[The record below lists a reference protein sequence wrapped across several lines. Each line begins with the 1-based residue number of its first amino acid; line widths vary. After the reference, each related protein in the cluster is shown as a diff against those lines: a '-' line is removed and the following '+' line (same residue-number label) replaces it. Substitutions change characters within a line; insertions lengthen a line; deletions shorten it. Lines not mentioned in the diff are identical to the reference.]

1 MKYKL
6 KIDPPKPFH
15 SLLKYATTS
24 YLIKTKE
31 VLMSGSLYIVSAP
44 SGAGKTSLVS
54 KLIEQDSR
62 IVVSISTTTREMR
75 SGEQDGV
82 NYHFSSVEEFNE
94 KIAQGDFLEHAKVFD
109 NFYGT
114 SKSAVEAQLAAGKDV
129 ILEIDWQGAQ
139 QVRELM
145 PQAISIF
152 ILPPSREELRKRLT
166 NRGTDSA
173 EIIERRMQDAVSEM
187 SHYAEFDYIVINN
200 NFEIALS
207 NLQSIFTANRLQNEK
222 QIALHKNMISA
233 LLETE

>member
-1 MKYKL
+1 
-6 KIDPPKPFH
+6 
-15 SLLKYATTS
+15 
-24 YLIKTKE
+24 
-31 VLMSGSLYIVSAP
+31 MSGLLYIVSAP

-62 IVVSISTTTREMR
+62 IVVSVSTTTRDKR
-75 SGEQDGV
+75 PGEEDGV
-82 NYHFSSVEEFNE
+82 NYHFSTVEEFNE

-114 SKSAVEAQLAAGKDV
+114 SKSSVETQLEARRDV

-139 QVRELM
+139 QVRKLM
-145 PQAISIF
+145 PDAISIF

-200 NFEIALS
+200 NFEIAL
-207 NLQSIFTANRLQNEK
+207 NKLQSIFTANRLRNDK

>member
-1 MKYKL
+1 
-6 KIDPPKPFH
+6 
-15 SLLKYATTS
+15 
-24 YLIKTKE
+24 
-31 VLMSGSLYIVSAP
+31 MSGLLYIVSAP

-62 IVVSISTTTREMR
+62 IVVSVSTTTRDKR
-75 SGEQDGV
+75 PGEEDGV
-82 NYHFSSVEEFNE
+82 NYHFTSVEEFNE

-114 SKSAVEAQLAAGKDV
+114 SKSSVETQLEARRDV

-139 QVRELM
+139 QVRKLM
-145 PQAISIF
+145 PDAISIF